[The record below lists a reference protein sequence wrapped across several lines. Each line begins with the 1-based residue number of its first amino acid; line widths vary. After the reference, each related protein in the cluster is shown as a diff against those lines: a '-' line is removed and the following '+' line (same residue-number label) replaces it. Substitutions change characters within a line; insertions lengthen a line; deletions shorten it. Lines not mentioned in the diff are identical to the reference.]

1 MNGESMVGKVEQ
13 YVKSWNMIEK
23 GDRIVV
29 GLSGGADSVA
39 LLLVLQNLKQEY
51 ELDLFAVHINH
62 GIRSQACRDAEYAG
76 ILSESFKIPFYLF
89 EADIPAM
96 AKEQGLS
103 EEEMGRIYRYRCF
116 RDVMNR
122 VGADKLAVAHH
133 MDDQAETV
141 LFHLIRGSRMAG
153 MEGIHPVTDLWS
165 EQDKGVGTENRSSDA
180 GEGKKIIR
188 PLLNCRKEELV
199 QWLQEQKITWME
211 DCTNADNIYSR
222 NCIRNQV
229 LPVLSRVN
237 AQAVRHIAEFAEEM
251 SGYKAFFQH
260 AVDAYLEKELVVTE
274 EGVCE
279 TDRNHLMQQDEIMA
293 KAVLYEM
300 LTKVCGRK
308 KDIGSV
314 HVQAVYDLLDNQS
327 GKKVMLPYEMT
338 AELSYEMLKIRKSLE
353 KVENLETCD
362 IQIDLLKMV
371 QQEHME
377 CSFQLPEGGRLKAH
391 LYLKNQCDEQ
401 QWNNLK
407 NEAANSKNNYTKFF
421 ECDTIKFA
429 LRIRV
434 GEPEDSFVMNGKGAR
449 KKLSRYFIDE
459 KIPAG
464 QRNKIL
470 VLAEKSDVLWIIGR
484 RRCEKY
490 KVTEQS
496 SMILKLMYEG
506 ESEWNI
512 KSM

>member
-1 MNGESMVGKVEQ
+1 MNGESMVSKVEQ
-13 YVKSWNMIEK
+13 YAKSWNMMEK

-39 LLLVLQNLKQEY
+39 LLLVLQILKQEY

-62 GIRSQACRDAEYAG
+62 GIREEAGRDAEYARA
-76 ILSESFKIPFYLF
+76 LSESHGITFYLF

-96 AKEQGLS
+96 AKEQGVS

-116 RDVMNR
+116 QDVMNQ
-122 VGADKLAVAHH
+122 VGAEKLAVAHH

-141 LFHLIRGSRMAG
+141 LFHLIRGSRLAG
-153 MEGIHPVTDLWS
+153 MEGIHPVTELWS
-165 EQDKGVGTENRSSDA
+165 EQGKADGTENVSSA
-180 GEGKKIIR
+180 TGEVKKIIR
-188 PLLNCRKEELV
+188 PLLSCRKEELV
-199 QWLQEQKITWME
+199 QWLQEQNVTWME
-211 DCTNADNIYSR
+211 DCTNADNSYSR

-229 LPVLSRVN
+229 LPALGQVN
-237 AQAVRHIAEFAEEM
+237 AQAVRHIAEFSEEM
-251 SGYKAFFQH
+251 SGYKVFFQH
-260 AVDAYLEKELVVTE
+260 VVDAYLEKELRVTE

-279 TDRNHLMQQDEIMA
+279 TNRNHLLQQDEILA

-300 LTKVCGRK
+300 LTRVCGRK

-314 HVQAVYDLLDNQS
+314 HVQAVYDLLDKQS

-353 KVENLETCD
+353 MVENLATCD
-362 IQIDLLKMV
+362 IQMDLSKMV
-371 QQEHME
+371 QQEKLE
-377 CSFQLPEGGRLKAH
+377 CSFQLPDGRRLKAH
-391 LYLKNQCDEQ
+391 LYLKNQCQEK
-401 QWNNLK
+401 QWKNLI

-421 ECDTIKFA
+421 ECDTMKFA
-429 LRIRV
+429 LRVRFC
-434 GEPEDSFVMNGKGAR
+434 EPDDYFVMNEKGAR

-459 KIPAG
+459 KIPTG

-470 VLAEKSDVLWIIGR
+470 VLAENSNVLWIIGR
-484 RRCEKY
+484 RRCEEY
-490 KVTEQS
+490 KVTDQS

-506 ESEWNI
+506 E
-512 KSM
+512 